1 MKNKFLRKILGVS
14 LCAALAGST
23 AVTMP
28 VFVPRSSIAA
38 SAADTLTY
46 GDFEYSVSDN
56 EVIITEYKG
65 TGGKV
70 TIPSK
75 IEGKTVTSIGES
87 AFYGCDGLTGITI
100 PNTVTSIGVEAFYNC
115 TGLSSIT
122 IPESVISI
130 GDDAFGYYTDEKTYM
145 LTKIEGFT
153 IYGKKGSAAETYANN
168 NGFEFIDN
176 SSIAATGV
184 TLSKTSLTIEKG
196 RSVTL
201 TATVK

>member
-87 AFYGCDGLTGITI
+87 A
-100 PNTVTSIGVEAFYNC
+100 
-115 TGLSSIT
+115 
-122 IPESVISI
+122 
-130 GDDAFGYYTDEKTYM
+130 
-145 LTKIEGFT
+145 
-153 IYGKKGSAAETYANN
+153 

-184 TLSKTSLTIEKG
+184 TLSQTSLTIEKG